1 MKAIEA
7 ENLKKR
13 FGSVEALKGVS
24 FYVKKGEIFGYL
36 GMNGAGKTTT
46 VRILTGIVKPDS
58 GRARVMGF
66 DVSEDTLRA
75 KEVIGVLPE
84 VSNAYPD
91 LTAWQNVMFTAE
103 LYGMN
108 KREAEE
114 RAKDLLQ
121 EFGIY
126 DRRNS
131 KVRGFSK
138 GMKQRLMFCM
148 ALISDPDVIFLDEP
162 TSGLDVLSAR
172 IIREK
177 VLKLAESG
185 KTIFLTS
192 HNMNEVNLLCDR
204 VAIINKG
211 KIIVTDT
218 PDNIRAK
225 VGGSVALEVR
235 FDKSV
240 ELPAEFRSKKVGD
253 KYVVYTADVHEAFC
267 SIADFAKKAGV
278 KVLEVNTRSPTL
290 EDAFLSV
297 LGVVN

>member
-1 MKAIEA
+1 MWAIEA

-13 FGSVEALKGVS
+13 FGSVEALKGIT
-24 FYVKKGEIFGYL
+24 FHVKRGEVFGYL

-58 GRARVMGF
+58 GCARVMGF
-66 DVSEDTLRA
+66 DISEDTLRA

-108 KREAEE
+108 KREAEK
-114 RAKDLLQ
+114 RAEELLR

-126 DRRNS
+126 DRRNCR
-131 KVRGFSK
+131 VRGFSK

-148 ALISDPDVIFLDEP
+148 ALIGDPEVIFLDEP

-172 IIREK
+172 MIREK
-177 VLKLAESG
+177 VLELAKSG

-204 VAIINKG
+204 VAIINRG
-211 KIIVTDT
+211 KIVVIDT
-218 PDNIRAK
+218 PGNIRAR
-225 VGGSVALEVR
+225 VGGSVALEIR
-235 FDKSV
+235 FDRAV

-253 KYVVYTADVHEAFC
+253 KYVVYTTDVHEAFC
-267 SIADFAKKAGV
+267 SVADFARRAGV